1 MFLNEIVTPEWTPLT
16 IAVYLFI
23 ACVCIASGFVERM
36 ALMNVSYSKFRKEEG
51 MQMDSRLGM
60 LLIYGI
66 PFLAHVPAVMLFNS
80 EPLVQAQQV
89 FSLAI
94 LIHFAKRCYEVL
106 VVHKYSGPIGV
117 ASVVQ
122 ITGGYTAVS
131 IYSAYLLPFIPF
143 QIDAVMVMGVILF
156 TFGQIFNFYH
166 HKLLANLR
174 ESESG
179 YFIPRGGFFEKVTCP
194 HYFFEVMAWIGIAMI
209 SRHID
214 MFLLALMIGS
224 YLTGRS
230 AKASEWYRE
239 KFSDYPDSRK
249 NIFPYVF

>member
-1 MFLNEIVTPEWTPLT
+1 MILSEIVTPAWTAT
-16 IAVYLFI
+16 SIAVYLAIAFI
-23 ACVCIASGFVERM
+23 ALASGFVERKG
-36 ALMNVSYSKFRKEEG
+36 LLTISYSKFRAGSG

-60 LLIYGI
+60 LLIYFV
-66 PFLAHVPAVMLFNS
+66 PFLAHIPAVMLFNG

-117 ASVVQ
+117 ATVVQ
-122 ITGGYTAVS
+122 ITAGYTAVAV
-131 IYSAYLLPFIPF
+131 YSAYLLPFVPI
-143 QIDAVMVMGVILF
+143 QVDAFMIVGVVLF
-156 TFGQIFNFYH
+156 TFGQVFNFYH
-166 HKLLANLR
+166 HKLLAKLR

-179 YFIPRGGFFEKVTCP
+179 YFIPHGAFFEKVSCP
-194 HYFFEVMAWIGIAMI
+194 HYFFEVMAWIGIALI
-209 SRHID
+209 ARHID
-214 MFLLALMIGS
+214 MFLLALMMGS

-239 KFSDYPDSRK
+239 KFPEYPKDRK
-249 NIFPYVF
+249 NIFPYIF